1 MFDQNVTEHNPAP
14 SPSGHPLLS
23 GPPTL
28 SIFTRYHPC
37 PKTSATP
44 SALVE
49 WLEESFVELAGWKK
63 PPMLVG
69 IVPFLLAFGGPNV
82 GKRPLLRQV
91 TPRMLLA
98 DVSELT
104 NMPHVA
110 ASAVSAFAA
119 PSMLLSGSTTS
130 PEVAADV
137 TGLFTLAGF
146 SAPEVAVISTLAA
159 AFFALTWTWTT
170 MQTNKVCDRHP
181 HAPPR
186 PPLHRPPP
194 AAHLAAADTA
204 PPPHHTLTTPSTTP

>member
-1 MFDQNVTEHNPAP
+1 MD
-14 SPSGHPLLS
+14 
-23 GPPTL
+23 
-28 SIFTRYHPC
+28 
-37 PKTSATP
+37 
-44 SALVE
+44 
-49 WLEESFVELAGWKK
+49 LAGWKK

-146 SAPEVAVISTLAA
+146 SAPEVAVISTLGA

>member
-1 MFDQNVTEHNPAP
+1 VD
-14 SPSGHPLLS
+14 
-23 GPPTL
+23 
-28 SIFTRYHPC
+28 
-37 PKTSATP
+37 
-44 SALVE
+44 
-49 WLEESFVELAGWKK
+49 LAGWKK

-104 NMPHVA
+104 AWAWA

-146 SAPEVAVISTLAA
+146 SAPEVAVISTLGA

-186 PPLHRPPP
+186 PPPPP
-194 AAHLAAADTA
+194 PTSRRPL
-204 PPPHHTLTTPSTTP
+204 SRR

>member
-1 MFDQNVTEHNPAP
+1 
-14 SPSGHPLLS
+14 
-23 GPPTL
+23 
-28 SIFTRYHPC
+28 
-37 PKTSATP
+37 
-44 SALVE
+44 
-49 WLEESFVELAGWKK
+49 
-63 PPMLVG
+63 MLVG

-98 DVSELT
+98 D
-104 NMPHVA
+104 VA

-181 HAPPR
+181 H
-186 PPLHRPPP
+186 
-194 AAHLAAADTA
+194 
-204 PPPHHTLTTPSTTP
+204 TTP